1 MFVRCFSKKRD
12 QWYNLAQKLNEVVMN
27 ESMDAVVWKWAAS
40 KKITVKSVYDHL
52 TKNDNGPAFKNI
64 WKSKLPEKIRI
75 FMWFLAQRVV
85 LTKDNM
91 LKKNWKGILIVIF
104 VVHWKPMTICS
115 FSSLLP
121 K

>member
-27 ESMDAVVWKWAAS
+27 ESMDAAVWKWAAS

-91 LKKNWKGILIVIF
+91 LRKN
-104 VVHWKPMTICS
+104 
-115 FSSLLP
+115 
-121 K
+121 